1 MGGAAGHLQHLY
13 ENRELTFKDLK
24 QVLKAAAAGRLEET
38 TEKFDG
44 MNLMF
49 TWDCFENSLRVA
61 RADGD
66 IKRGGMS
73 EKDLSEK
80 FKERAHV
87 SEAFSNAFKVLKGAL
102 STLSSADKRRIF
114 GESKNRWYSAE
125 VIYTQS
131 PNVVNYD
138 CNAVAFHKLPVK
150 TVVKDKVIVIEAP
163 AEVDV
168 LIENVNKMQRAISN
182 SSWKICGPTIVRF
195 QKLSDGSVLRET
207 TEMINQVMRRAG
219 VSDSNTIGDY
229 LRSMIEENVLDLRL
243 SQRVSEM
250 IVSRC
255 MGEEFSPTLNDIKK
269 YIDKSE
275 YVLVRQF
282 VENSPKLFREHVR
295 PIERAISKL
304 SIEILKG
311 LQSSLVSNA
320 DVEVNRIKSSVEA
333 KIQEVQSSGDPIAS
347 HILEEQLNK
356 LGSIDSIKT
365 PVEGVV
371 FVYKGNAYK
380 FTGNFAA
387 VGQILGLFK
396 YNRGQVAGK

>member
-1 MGGAAGHLQHLY
+1 
-13 ENRELTFKDLK
+13 
-24 QVLKAAAAGRLEET
+24 
-38 TEKFDG
+38 
-44 MNLMF
+44 
-49 TWDCFENSLRVA
+49 
-61 RADGD
+61 
-66 IKRGGMS
+66 
-73 EKDLSEK
+73 
-80 FKERAHV
+80 
-87 SEAFSNAFKVLKGAL
+87 
-102 STLSSADKRRIF
+102 
-114 GESKNRWYSAE
+114 
-125 VIYTQS
+125 
-131 PNVVNYD
+131 
-138 CNAVAFHKLPVK
+138 
-150 TVVKDKVIVIEAP
+150 
-163 AEVDV
+163 
-168 LIENVNKMQRAISN
+168 MQRAISN

-229 LRSMIEENVLDLRL
+229 LRSMIEENALDLRL
-243 SQRVSEM
+243 SPRVSEM